1 MLILL
6 SNTLE
11 PLKRSSENLLVIIF
25 GPELQT
31 FSLTNQWV
39 PIWFQRFLLI
49 WRRDYSWTVD
59 TPGGYT
65 FHSYWWSA
73 ATEVPDAGATSK
85 WMRYFF
91 GWDSIKMT
99 AEYISTSK
107 AAVINVA
114 NKLATS
120 EKT

>member
-31 FSLTNQWV
+31 FSSTNQWV

-65 FHSYWWSA
+65 FHSYWRSA
-73 ATEVPDAGATSK
+73 ATAVSDAGAISK
-85 WMRYFF
+85 RMRYFF
-91 GWDSIKMT
+91 GWDSTKMT

-107 AAVINVA
+107 AAVTNVA